1 VPQPV
6 VINFLLVSNISR
18 LMLSVTSFA
27 SPSSSMDRV
36 NLCFC
41 IHTPVGSKTNASST
55 AVQVRPL
62 RVPPD
67 TEAGSEQFIAA
78 TAIFDGRKK

>member
-1 VPQPV
+1 MPQPV

-36 NLCFC
+36 KSVFLYPYSSGVEKERLE
-41 IHTPVGSKTNASST
+41 HRGASP
-55 AVQVRPL
+55 PL